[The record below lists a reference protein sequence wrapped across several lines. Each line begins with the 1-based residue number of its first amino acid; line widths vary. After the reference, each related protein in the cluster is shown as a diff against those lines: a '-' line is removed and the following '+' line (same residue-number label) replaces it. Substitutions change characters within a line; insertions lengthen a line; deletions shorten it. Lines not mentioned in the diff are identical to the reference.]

1 MTFNRDA
8 FVLVQHVTRSWGGQ
22 EQDRG
27 GFRSVTV
34 EDQQEE
40 SDSWPKIERFRGF
53 YFLKIIKG
61 IGDFLRRDFW
71 KSLLFFFLVTRY
83 CIILVNLIFYAKFR
97 GHCFARERFLRFL
110 FKFFSFGRD
119 AIFSPSFGIE
129 FFIL

>member
-71 KSLLFFFLVTRY
+71 KSLLFFFFVTRD

-97 GHCFARERFLRFL
+97 GHFFARERFLRF